1 MPFARVKMYA
11 VRWDHQSKQGRVNLW
26 LENGSTDPRRPDV
39 SITGIDAAETS
50 AMAAIVKNE
59 RGDLYY
65 DRSSSDLATGV
76 DPS

>member
-1 MPFARVKMYA
+1 MAYVKVKLYA
-11 VRWDHQSKQGRVNLW
+11 VKWDHAAKKGRVNLW
-26 LENGSTDPRRPDV
+26 LENGSTDPKTPDV
-39 SITGIDAAETS
+39 SITGIDAAETA

-65 DRSSSDLATGV
+65 DRQSHDLATGV